1 MWASL
6 DICEGKKC
14 SCNAFGELVEG
25 TEQQKCL
32 NVNLKKKKKKIRGTR
47 HPSTLPTTHL
57 SVMYVLYSG
66 QIRDWRI
73 QASFREGGVEGWD
86 CLLMGSPSPSTFAV
100 CFTPTS
106 PATSA
111 EGLCLYNSGYLHWVR
126 KHTHEHSR
134 TLIHL
139 LHRLWK
145 KLLIHFVHTPSLKL
159 QEGFHQCNVFH
170 IFVFWKQYYAVYYW
184 KCWQDL
190 FSAPLQGRTG
200 ISAVLTCSADSC
212 SCSTVYSCWNVL
224 GRFTVCWGE
233 TQTWDDSNLRNLNF
247 HQEPVAK

>member
-1 MWASL
+1 
-6 DICEGKKC
+6 
-14 SCNAFGELVEG
+14 
-25 TEQQKCL
+25 
-32 NVNLKKKKKKIRGTR
+32 
-47 HPSTLPTTHL
+47 
-57 SVMYVLYSG
+57 MYVLYSG

-86 CLLMGSPSPSTFAV
+86 CLLMGSPSPSPFAV

-145 KLLIHFVHTPSLKL
+145 KLLIHFVHTPSLKQ
-159 QEGFHQCNVFH
+159 QEGFHQCNMFH

-190 FSAPLQGRTG
+190 FSAPLQGAQGSQRFLRAQR
-200 ISAVLTCSADSC
+200 IHAVARLCTAVG
-212 SCSTVYSCWNVL
+212 T
-224 GRFTVCWGE
+224 FWGDLQYVE
-233 TQTWDDSNLRNLNF
+233 VRLKPGMIQT
-247 HQEPVAK
+247 

>member
-1 MWASL
+1 
-6 DICEGKKC
+6 
-14 SCNAFGELVEG
+14 
-25 TEQQKCL
+25 
-32 NVNLKKKKKKIRGTR
+32 
-47 HPSTLPTTHL
+47 
-57 SVMYVLYSG
+57 MYVLYSG

-86 CLLMGSPSPSTFAV
+86 CLLMGSPSPSPFAV

-145 KLLIHFVHTPSLKL
+145 KLLIHFVHTPSLKQ
-159 QEGFHQCNVFH
+159 QEGFHQCNMFH

-212 SCSTVYSCWNVL
+212 SVQLLERFGEIYSMLRW
-224 GRFTVCWGE
+224 
-233 TQTWDDSNLRNLNF
+233 DSNLGWFKLKKLEFSPRTCCQITRLASPVYTLGFNCASLSSVLCICVVTHHGEYCEPATSTHLILN
-247 HQEPVAK
+247 P

>member
-1 MWASL
+1 
-6 DICEGKKC
+6 
-14 SCNAFGELVEG
+14 
-25 TEQQKCL
+25 
-32 NVNLKKKKKKIRGTR
+32 
-47 HPSTLPTTHL
+47 
-57 SVMYVLYSG
+57 MYVLYSG

-126 KHTHEHSR
+126 KHTHTHSR

-145 KLLIHFVHTPSLKL
+145 KLLTHFVHTPSLKL
-159 QEGFHQCNVFH
+159 QEGFHQCNMFH
-170 IFVFWKQYYAVYYW
+170 IFCILETVLRCLLLKMLAGFI
-184 KCWQDL
+184 
-190 FSAPLQGRTG
+190 FSAASGAHRDLSG
-200 ISAVLTCSADSC
+200 SYVLSGFMQLLDR
-212 SCSTVYSCWNVL
+212 VQLLERFGEIYSMLRW
-224 GRFTVCWGE
+224 
-233 TQTWDDSNLRNLNF
+233 DSNLGWFKLKKLEFSPRTCCQITRLASPVYTLGFNCASLSSVMCKCVVTHHGEYCEPATSTHLILN
-247 HQEPVAK
+247 P